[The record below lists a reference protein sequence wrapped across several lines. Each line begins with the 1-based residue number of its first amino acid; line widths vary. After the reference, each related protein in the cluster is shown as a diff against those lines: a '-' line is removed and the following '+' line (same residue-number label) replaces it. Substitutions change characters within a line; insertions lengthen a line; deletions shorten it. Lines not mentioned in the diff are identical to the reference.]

1 MWCNRGTGCQERTN
15 ILFCFFYVEVMK
27 KYYSGF
33 EFKFY
38 LAKQQ

>member
-1 MWCNRGTGCQERTN
+1 
-15 ILFCFFYVEVMK
+15 MK

-38 LAKQQ
+38 LAKQQWVVQNLFILLQLKLNADVTLWTE